1 MKMKYLYL
9 ILCIFGIIL
18 PYSQLIPYM
27 LENTFDIASFID
39 QLFVNRV
46 SALIALDLFVTALTY
61 IIFAVSEGISLKIKH
76 LWGDGCIQPHKHT
89 KYNANIQLNHTTII
103 AIRQWMYNRRVFPP
117 ALYLTGMDLPEICK

>member
-76 LWGDGCIQPHKHT
+76 LWIPILGTFLVG
-89 KYNANIQLNHTTII
+89 ASLG
-103 AIRQWMYNRRVFPP
+103 FPLF
-117 ALYLTGMDLPEICK
+117 LYLREINLESKIYIKKEKDFE